1 MQVYEKPP
9 TALEFLRDSVQ
20 PNRPA
25 IIKGISTCIIHSIFS
40 LSILLLGGFDHWPA
54 RTGWTNE
61 YLRSAMGET
70 KVTVA
75 GTLKYI

>member
-9 TALEFLRDSVQ
+9 TALEFLRGSVQ

-25 IIKGISTCIIHSIFS
+25 IIKGISTCIIHYIVL

-61 YLRSAMGET
+61 YLRSKMGET
-70 KVTVA
+70 TVTVA
-75 GTLKYI
+75 GTHKYI